1 MRHLFGLFATP
12 YRIRNKTGSVGAS
25 SSFPLYPSKQ
35 TSTVAAATSYRLRQ
49 CPPNSCG
56 VRLSRGG
63 GHAQLQFWPPVWS
76 AIDRRTGCRP
86 NPNGPR
92 PSICVWRDELP
103 AAAADQ
109 ISLRCLAIFLN
120 GSLSVFALRRT
131 AKMVR
136 FRASAIVPT
145 LFALRT
151 SARSLLSCSGVQGA
165 RGVPFISPSPSA

>member
-1 MRHLFGLFATP
+1 MLGLQPDYLLRLSRRTTVVFAFSPSTP
-12 YRIRNKTGSVGAS
+12 QSNAFRRRSQLLIVTAHQAEPNFRNASICDGEVTLWVQTGSVGAS

-92 PSICVWRDELP
+92 RSICVRRDELP
-103 AAAADQ
+103 AAPAA
-109 ISLRCLAIFLN
+109 
-120 GSLSVFALRRT
+120 
-131 AKMVR
+131 
-136 FRASAIVPT
+136 
-145 LFALRT
+145 
-151 SARSLLSCSGVQGA
+151 
-165 RGVPFISPSPSA
+165 